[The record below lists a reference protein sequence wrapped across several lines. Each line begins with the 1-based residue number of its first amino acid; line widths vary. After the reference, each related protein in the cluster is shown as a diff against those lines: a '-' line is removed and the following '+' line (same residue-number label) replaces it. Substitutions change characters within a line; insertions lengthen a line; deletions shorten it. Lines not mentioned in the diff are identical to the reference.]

1 VGPEASARAL
11 MRAAL
16 RSDLEKR
23 FGHDLDPL
31 EGGGAPRHRS
41 CTYDWRGQLASWR
54 RGAGTLPR
62 HSGVL
67 NKGLGFD
74 RPPQKRRSAGQ
85 KADRLTPA
93 KRFPDIS

>member
-1 VGPEASARAL
+1 

-16 RSDLEKR
+16 RSDREKR

-41 CTYDWRGQLASWR
+41 SANGWRGECAPKQLVLGATASF
-54 RGAGTLPR
+54 P
-62 HSGVL
+62 GVL

-74 RPPQKRRSAGQ
+74 WLPP
-85 KADRLTPA
+85 
-93 KRFPDIS
+93 